1 MQLYV
6 NLQLS
11 QNKNLYSFLKR
22 DIQIWRLQ
30 NPRTVFTPTVPSKE
44 QTEVTG
50 GVCKVDLSLLF
61 LQQLPTSWSDVCNLN
76 STTRAGALGRW
87 RAPDMALGL
96 YLYLIHPLSHS
107 LTHINIHMSYFIWTT
122 TPIRIKTI
130 LKKNTDVRTFQ
141 VLQLP
146 GRHRKEVISS
156 EKVYRNWLS
165 LIFKPCAQ
173 QSLNRIKLISGVK
186 CSFPDS
192 SVGKEST
199 CNAGDPSSIPGSGRS
214 PGEGIDNPLQ
224 YSWASLV
231 V

>member
-61 LQQLPTSWSDVCNLN
+61 LQQLPTSWSDVCNPN
-76 STTRAGALGRW
+76 SATRARALGRW

-107 LTHINIHMSYFIWTT
+107 HIYTFTWAILYEQPHPSGLKLSWKRTPMWELSRSYS
-122 TPIRIKTI
+122 
-130 LKKNTDVRTFQ
+130 FQ
-141 VLQLP
+141 AGTERKWSHQR
-146 GRHRKEVISS
+146 RHTR
-156 EKVYRNWLS
+156 
-165 LIFKPCAQ
+165 
-173 QSLNRIKLISGVK
+173 
-186 CSFPDS
+186 
-192 SVGKEST
+192 SVGI
-199 CNAGDPSSIPGSGRS
+199 G
-214 PGEGIDNPLQ
+214 
-224 YSWASLV
+224 
-231 V
+231 